1 LSNSTARTSAAASD
15 TGPTRGLGNRV
26 RALAYSGLAQAGV
39 LFFLVACTF
48 TYYGQLHRK
57 QSGDVFGTIYT
68 AVAIVEHQTI
78 WLDRYMPYIENRAGE
93 DPYMV
98 RTGPGGHDVTT
109 TPTASS
115 VLALPVVAAF
125 ELAGARG
132 EDWNAWMEASM
143 LTAALTTAASV
154 AVLFVLLTRLTTRR
168 RAALIAAT
176 YAWGTLAWG
185 VSGQALWQHGGAALA
200 LCVALLA
207 LVDRRFLLAGA
218 AVTAMAAFRLT
229 TPVMAL
235 FLLPLVGR
243 RPRDW
248 LRFALGALPFPLALL
263 AYNTV
268 AFGSPLEQGYGSSR
282 ITSSLQVHVGRILEG
297 ISGLLVSPG
306 RGLFLYSPVLL
317 FAIYGAIRGRREW
330 LYRSCAAAFVAYV
343 VVVANVSQWWGGE
356 CFGARKLAEALPLL
370 AVLLVPAVDSIV
382 GTRRLRL
389 YLALLAVSVFVEL
402 LSAAAWPPGDWFGQH
417 DLLAFSTWWS
427 PVDNEI
433 VAMLRASGTPSNLGL
448 MALISL
454 AGLAAGALSTALFAR
469 EARGRRVSTS

>member
-1 LSNSTARTSAAASD
+1 LSGPAAAAAD
-15 TGPTRGLGNRV
+15 RRPAELLRRRV
-26 RALAYSGLAQAGV
+26 HELAYRALAHAGIV
-39 LFFLVACTF
+39 FFLVACTF

-57 QSGDVFGTIYT
+57 QSGDVYGTIYT
-68 AVAIVEHQTI
+68 AVAIVEQRTI
-78 WLDRYMPYIENRAGE
+78 WLDSYMPYITQRAGE

-98 RTGPGGHDVTT
+98 RSGPSGHDVTT

-115 VLALPVVAAF
+115 VLALPVVAVF

-132 EDWNAWMEASM
+132 EDWDAWMEAAM
-143 LTAALTTAASV
+143 LTAALTSAASV

-168 RAALIAAT
+168 RAALVAAT

-218 AVTAMAAFRLT
+218 AITAMAAFRLT

-248 LRFALGALPFPLALL
+248 LRFAVGALPFPLAL
-263 AYNTV
+263 AIYNTV
-268 AFGSPLEQGYGSSR
+268 AFGSPLEQGYGTGR
-282 ITSSLQVHVGRILEG
+282 ITSSVQLADGRVLEG
-297 ISGLLVSPG
+297 ISGLLFSPG

-317 FAIYGAIRGRREW
+317 FAVVGAVRGRRSV
-330 LYRSCAAAFVAYV
+330 LYRSCAIALVAYV

-370 AVLLVPAVDSIV
+370 AVLLVPAVDAIV
-382 GTRRLRL
+382 HTRWLRL

-402 LSAAAWPPGDWFGQH
+402 LAAAAWPPGDWFGQH
-417 DLLAFSTWWS
+417 DLTALSTWWD
-427 PVDNEI
+427 PVDNELL
-433 VAMLRASGTPSNLGL
+433 AMLGTDGTAGKLAL
-448 MALISL
+448 MALISA
-454 AGLAAGALSTALFAR
+454 AGLVAGALSSALFSR
-469 EARGRRVSTS
+469 EQRDRRVSTL